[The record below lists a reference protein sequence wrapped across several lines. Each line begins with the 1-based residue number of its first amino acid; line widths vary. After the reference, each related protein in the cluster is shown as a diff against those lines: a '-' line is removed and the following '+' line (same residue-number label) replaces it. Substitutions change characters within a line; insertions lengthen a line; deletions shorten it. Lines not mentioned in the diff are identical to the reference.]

1 MNTKGIIFDKDGTLL
16 DFDAFWVKVSVV
28 AIKEFLSEI
37 GAEFVDASEI
47 LTAFGVRNGKTE
59 TNGVLCKGTY
69 EQMGQIVYDIL
80 IKHGVSVPQSV
91 VTDRVE
97 AAYEQNAEAG
107 EVKPTCPDLA
117 KVLTGLK
124 NKGIKLAVVTT
135 DNPHITHQC
144 LEKLDIVEL
153 FDRIYTDDGQT
164 PTKPNP
170 HCAWEF
176 CREFGLHREHVVMVG
191 DTLTDM
197 SFAKNA
203 GIMGVGLAADNH
215 AKAELLPYASTVISA
230 ISHLPEILP

>member
-1 MNTKGIIFDKDGTLL
+1 MNADAIIFDKDGTLI
-16 DFDAFWVKVSVV
+16 DFDAFWVTVS
-28 AIKEFLSEI
+28 IKALEDVLKTLNRTDI
-37 GAEFVDASEI
+37 PLCEI
-47 LTAFGVRNGKTE
+47 LEAFGVQDGVTE
-59 TNGVLCKGTY
+59 IDGVLCKGTY
-69 EQMGQIVYDIL
+69 EQMGGIVHDIL
-80 IKHGVSVPQSV
+80 CKYGCELSRSETIALVI
-91 VTDRVE
+91 D
-97 AAYEQNAEAG
+97 AYNRNAEAG
-107 EVKPTCPDLA
+107 EVKPICPDLVE
-117 KVLTGLK
+117 VLTELK
-124 NKGIKLAVVTT
+124 KRNKKLAVVTT

-144 LEKLDIVEL
+144 LEKLGIVEL

-164 PTKPNP
+164 PTKPHP